1 MTLPKLSEIEMKED
15 FDELYQNFSWFLN
28 ISGEFFDLMSG
39 NTYENY
45 YEENDTVT
53 SESTEEYN
61 EDN

>member
-15 FDELYQNFSWFLN
+15 FDELYQNFSWFLSV
-28 ISGEFFDLMSG
+28 SGEFFDLMSG

-45 YEENDTVT
+45 YEENDN
-53 SESTEEYN
+53 ESTEEYN